1 MPKIRYATPGDKAF
15 WYTLD
20 KHLSEREFQRKML
33 NNEAYVMLV
42 GDKPIGILRYNLFWD
57 NTPFCN
63 LIYIDEN
70 YRGMSYGKALMEYW
84 ENDML
89 SQGFDMVLTS
99 TQTDENAQHFYRKLG
114 YRENGCMT
122 LAIKGHEQPMEMFF
136 VKALSSALTLETER
150 TVLRPWLG
158 TDADYLYELASDPD
172 VGPSAGWR
180 VHDSVEDS
188 LGIIYTVLS
197 LPHTMAVVLKENG
210 LAVGSIGL
218 MPGNRANTS
227 MPEDEAEVGY
237 WIGKPYWGRGLIP
250 EAVRELMR
258 YGFEDLGFKK
268 LWCCHFDGNEK
279 SKRVIEKCGFKFSH
293 TEYDKYWAMI
303 GEHKTEHYYS
313 IAREEWQNTK

>member
-1 MPKIRYATPGDKAF
+1 MPKIRYATLSDKSF

-20 KHLSEREFQRKML
+20 KHLPECEFERKVRD
-33 NNEAYVMLV
+33 NEAYVMFV

-70 YRGMSYGKALMEYW
+70 YRGMSYGKSLMEYW

-89 SQGFDMVLTS
+89 SLGYDMVLTS
-99 TQTDENAQHFYRKLG
+99 TQTDESAQHFYRKLG
-114 YRENGCMT
+114 YRENGCLM
-122 LAIKGHEQPMEMFF
+122 LDIKGHEQPMEMFF
-136 VKALSSALTLETER
+136 VKALSSPLTLETER
-150 TVLRPWLG
+150 TVLRPWRG

-180 VHDSVEDS
+180 IHDSVEDS
-188 LGIIYTVLS
+188 LGIIYTVLA

-218 MPGNRANTS
+218 MPGNRANAPI
-227 MPEDEAEVGY
+227 PEDEAEVGY

-258 YGFEDLGFKK
+258 FGFEDLGFKK

-303 GEHKTEHYYS
+303 GEYKTEHYYS
-313 IAREEWQNTK
+313 ITREEWKNN